1 MTDIAFAPAKLPVF
15 ATLKKACR
23 VSLKAVGPLLLLSLL
38 FTPVFSFAILTVWF
52 VSLLVGM
59 LVSSSVITSGSTAL
73 VDLAMLA
80 VAVPGFLAILVFTI
94 RVLVGSFRLADA
106 ACDGRTLKFADVL
119 RNRRPN
125 VLVFFALVLT
135 LVVMTLLGMVAFI
148 VPGVMVVMAFGLAP
162 IAMILED
169 KGLRDSLTRSR
180 QLTAGNRWQYFRVYL
195 VAYLFYFPIY
205 IASKP
210 FMAALNETEN
220 VPTIIAM
227 TVVIFIVSLLSSV
240 FGTVIPVV
248 VFRELRA
255 LKDRPADVV
264 APEPAPEPL
273 PAA

>member
-1 MTDIAFAPAKLPVF
+1 
-15 ATLKKACR
+15 
-23 VSLKAVGPLLLLSLL
+23 
-38 FTPVFSFAILTVWF
+38 
-52 VSLLVGM
+52 
-59 LVSSSVITSGSTAL
+59 
-73 VDLAMLA
+73 
-80 VAVPGFLAILVFTI
+80 
-94 RVLVGSFRLADA
+94 
-106 ACDGRTLKFADVL
+106 
-119 RNRRPN
+119 
-125 VLVFFALVLT
+125 
-135 LVVMTLLGMVAFI
+135 
-148 VPGVMVVMAFGLAP
+148 VMVVMAFGLAP